1 LHGDDYFMVGG
12 LTGSASVQ
20 KRKQIPATQHLP
32 DSCRL
37 FRLKTMAIS
46 TDPYKG
52 TRDFYPKD
60 MQFRNW
66 MFGKLASTVKSFG
79 YLEYGGPMLES
90 FDLYAA
96 KTGEEIVNQQL
107 YWLMDKGDRK
117 LAVRP
122 EMTPTLARM
131 VAGKVNELP
140 RPMRLF
146 SIPNLWR
153 YERPQ
158 RGRLREHWQ
167 LNVDV
172 MGGDPLLAEA
182 ELLTVAVELI
192 RAFGGLEHIQVRVN
206 HRKLMDAFFSQKL
219 GLSPETAQKVVKAI
233 DAKDKIDEAKF
244 HTWLLEAGVTT
255 EQIPTLTQFFSS
267 SIEAVAKDLPCEGAD
282 HLVALFNLLK
292 ESGITSGSA
301 QAGEHSS
308 SRPSV
313 VFDPTIMRGFDYYT
327 GTVFEIYDTSP
338 ENRRAMFGGG
348 RYDNL
353 MGIFGKEALSGVG
366 FGMGDVSLQHF
377 IETHKLSPK
386 LESEIDVMITLPKI
400 EYRGEAEK
408 IARALREQGISVITP
423 LAVGGFGV
431 QLKMASKHEAKF
443 AVLFGDD
450 EFTHGK
456 VLVKN
461 LAAGEQNAYAFG
473 EVAEKIAAG
482 LKP

>member
-1 LHGDDYFMVGG
+1 
-12 LTGSASVQ
+12 
-20 KRKQIPATQHLP
+20 
-32 DSCRL
+32 
-37 FRLKTMAIS
+37 MAIS
-46 TDPYKG
+46 TEPYKG

-66 MFGKLASTVKSFG
+66 MFGKLQSVVKGFG

-140 RPMRLF
+140 RPIRLF

-172 MGGDPLLAEA
+172 LGGDPLFAEA

-192 RAFGGLEHIQVRVN
+192 RAFGGAEHMQVRVN
-206 HRKLMDAFFSQKL
+206 HRKLMDVFFSKKL
-219 GLSPETAQKVVKAI
+219 GLSPEQAQRVVKAI
-233 DAKDKIDEAKF
+233 DAKDKLDEAKY
-244 HTWLLEAGVTT
+244 HAWLIEAGVR
-255 EQIPTLTQFFSS
+255 EDQFSELARFFSS
-267 SIEAVAKDLPCEGAD
+267 DIETVAKELPCEGAD
-282 HLVALFNLLK
+282 HLLALFKFL
-292 ESGITSGSA
+292 SQSVA
-301 QAGEHSS
+301 QDVGAA
-308 SRPSV
+308 PKII
-313 VFDPTIMRGFDYYT
+313 FDPTIMRGFDYYT

-377 IETHKLSPK
+377 IETHKLTPK
-386 LESEIDVMITLPKI
+386 FASEIDVMVTLPKV
-400 EYRGEAEK
+400 EFRSDAEK
-408 IARALREQGISVITP
+408 ITRDLRAHGFSVITP
-423 LAVGGFGV
+423 LAVGGFGT
-431 QLKMASKHEAKF
+431 QLKMAAKNEAKC
-443 AVLFGDD
+443 AILFGDD
-450 EFTHGK
+450 EYAKGE
-456 VLVKN
+456 VLIKN
-461 LAAGEQNAYAFG
+461 LLTGEQSSCAIG
-473 EVAEKIAAG
+473 QVAQAISKI
-482 LKP
+482 LKA